1 MLPTE
6 KLTKLFQ
13 PLKEMKYI
21 VLNPMTMIDYSI
33 SVNTKDFLYLKV
45 YAIFGYSAR
54 IEFEPRDDRNV

>member
-1 MLPTE
+1 M
-6 KLTKLFQ
+6 FQ

-33 SVNTKDFLYLKV
+33 SVNTRDFLYLKV
-45 YAIFGYSAR
+45 YAIFGYPAR